1 MQKKCFNFSILFYAI
16 GLQTILSMPL
26 AVAEEQEITP
36 SHVFQ
41 KTEDVLAEIEL
52 LREVIGIT
60 DVPVEPEPQ
69 SGKTPIH
76 AYGKGLEVLE
86 KVSRAERKL
95 GMVPAEVGE
104 IPLKEVKPADV
115 FQLVE
120 SILLELRNI
129 KRQLVISGTITEAE
143 FAGAKTPSHVYE
155 NLWYASYML
164 DGLAGEITPDYVYRN
179 IQYLLDEM
187 NLIAAKTGAIL
198 KLEPDAIKGRQRV
211 KNVAQQGLLAL
222 YKMTNFQRR
231 LNMNAAGVPNITL
244 SRITPSDVYDIT
256 NMLMAEMVRIKV
268 HLGIQL
274 PRGEYPV
281 PSRKSP
287 NDVFG
292 MMQLVVQN
300 MDTLI
305 KAADTETPVTPAEPE
320 ASTDTETNAAT
331 GTTTTESESDTA
343 TETKE

>member
-1 MQKKCFNFSILFYAI
+1 MPKISFKFSVLLYAI
-16 GLQTILSMPL
+16 GLQAILSVPIAAL
-26 AVAEEQEITP
+26 ADEITP

-41 KTEDVLAEIEL
+41 KSEDVLSEIEL
-52 LREVIGIT
+52 LREVIGVS

-76 AYGKGLEVLE
+76 VYSKGLEVLE

-115 FQLVE
+115 IQLVD

-129 KRQLVISGTITEAE
+129 KRQLVISETIEESE
-143 FAGAKTPSHVYE
+143 FVGAKTPSHVYE
-155 NLWYASYML
+155 NLWLASYML
-164 DGLAGEITPDYVYRN
+164 DGLTGPITPDYVYRN

-187 NLIAAKTGAIL
+187 NLIAAKVGATL
-198 KLEPDAIKGRQRV
+198 KLDPDKVKGRQRV

-222 YKMTNFQRR
+222 YKMSNFQRR
-231 LNMNAAGVPNITL
+231 LGMNAAGVPNITL

-274 PRGEYPV
+274 PRGEYPI
-281 PSRKSP
+281 PSRKKP
-287 NDVFG
+287 NDVFAI
-292 MMQLVVQN
+292 MQLVVNN
-300 MDTLI
+300 MDILI
-305 KAADTETPVTPAEPE
+305 KTV
-320 ASTDTETNAAT
+320 AAT
-331 GTTTTESESDTA
+331 ADS
-343 TETKE
+343 KE

>member
-1 MQKKCFNFSILFYAI
+1 MQKKGFKFSILFYAV
-16 GLQTILSMPL
+16 GLQAILSMSL
-26 AVAEEQEITP
+26 VVAEEQEITP

-41 KTEDVLAEIEL
+41 KSEDVISEIDL

-76 AYGKGLEVLE
+76 VYSKGLEVLE

-129 KRQLVISGTITEAE
+129 KRQLVISETIQEAE
-143 FAGAKTPSHVYE
+143 FVGAKTPSHVYE

-187 NLIAAKTGAIL
+187 NLIAAKVGATL
-198 KLEPDAIKGRQRV
+198 KLEPDSVKGRQRV

-231 LNMNAAGVPNITL
+231 LGMNAAGVPNITL

-256 NMLMAEMVRIKV
+256 NILMAEMVRVKV

-305 KAADTETPVTPAEPE
+305 KAAATETIAPE
-320 ASTDTETNAAT
+320 SNTGTETNAPAT
-331 GTTTTESESDTA
+331 GATAPEPETNATA

>member
-1 MQKKCFNFSILFYAI
+1 MPKMSFKFSALLYAI
-16 GLQTILSMPL
+16 GLQAILSVPIAAL
-26 AVAEEQEITP
+26 AENVTP

-41 KTEDVLAEIEL
+41 KSENVLLEIEL
-52 LREVIGIT
+52 LREVIGVT

-69 SGKTPIH
+69 TGKTPIH
-76 AYGKGLEVLE
+76 VYSKGLEVLE

-104 IPLKEVKPADV
+104 IPLKNIKPADV
-115 FQLVE
+115 IQLVE

-129 KRQLVISGTITEAE
+129 KRQLVISDKIEEAE
-143 FAGAKTPSHVYE
+143 FVGAKTPSHVYE
-155 NLWYASYML
+155 NLWFASYML
-164 DGLAGEITPDYVYRN
+164 DGLTGPITPNYVYRS

-187 NLIAAKTGAIL
+187 NLIAAKVGATL
-198 KLEPDAIKGRQRV
+198 KLEPEKIKGRKRV

-222 YKMTNFQRR
+222 YKMTNLQRR
-231 LNMNAAGVPNITL
+231 LNMDAAGVPNITL

-256 NMLMAEMVRIKV
+256 NMLMAETVRIKV

-274 PRGEYPV
+274 PRGEHPV
-281 PSRKSP
+281 PSRKKP

-292 MMQLVVQN
+292 MMQLVVKN

-305 KAADTETPVTPAEPE
+305 KAV
-320 ASTDTETNAAT
+320 AAQN
-331 GTTTTESESDTA
+331 
-343 TETKE
+343 KE